1 MLKTMERHQ
10 LFAYE
15 LFRRSI
21 LFEQQQQQPNSFIGL
36 WLCVKRMLFIAC

>member
-10 LFAYE
+10 LFVYE

-21 LFEQQQQQPNSFIGL
+21 LFEQQQPNSFIGL
-36 WLCVKRMLFIAC
+36 GLCVKKMLFIAC